1 MTEGNGVHLI
11 GLVDGLEHVCCR
23 YRLAAYRPELE
34 AAGHELRLAVIPRQP
49 WKWISLAA
57 QLQKADAVIWLR
69 KLPAPWQLF
78 WLRRKSR
85 YLVFDF
91 DDALF
96 LRDSYSPK
104 GLHSTNRLMR
114 FAALVRAS
122 DRVVAG
128 NEFLR
133 RQAACWSDPG
143 RVSVIPTCVDVA
155 SYPSAAHC
163 RQGAGVQLVWIG
175 SSSTLRGL
183 ERARPLIDAAGG
195 RVTGLK
201 LKIIADRFMAFEHV
215 GIIERLWSAETER
228 SELAAADIGISWV
241 PDDLWSR
248 GKCGLKVLQYM
259 AAGLPVVANPVG
271 VQSEIVRHG
280 ETGFLAETPDQW
292 ADAIEQ
298 LAASPSLRRHLGAA
312 GRRLAL
318 ERFDKRKG
326 AERWVELLARPGRW
340 REAA

>member
-1 MTEGNGVHLI
+1 MRLI

-34 AAGHELRLAVIPRQP
+34 AAGHELRLAAIPRRP
-49 WKWISLAA
+49 WKWIALAA
-57 QLQKADAVIWLR
+57 QLQEADVVIWLR

-78 WLRRKSR
+78 WLRRLSR
-85 YLVFDF
+85 FLVFDF

-114 FAALVRAS
+114 FAAMVRAS

-133 RQAACWSDPG
+133 RQAACWTDPG
-143 RVSVIPTCVDVA
+143 QVTIVPTCVDVG
-155 SYPSAAHC
+155 SYPCASHSE
-163 RQGAGVQLVWIG
+163 QGAGVQLAWIG
-175 SSSTLRGL
+175 SSSTLQGL
-183 ERARPLIDAAGG
+183 ERARPLIDAAGR
-195 RVTGLK
+195 RVPGLK
-201 LKIIADRFMAFEHV
+201 LKIVADRFLSFEHV
-215 GIIERLWSAETER
+215 RVIEQPWSAETER

-271 VQSEIVRHG
+271 VQSDMVRHG
-280 ETGFLAETPDQW
+280 ETGFLAETLDQW

-312 GRRLAL
+312 GRRLV
-318 ERFDKRKG
+318 EQRFDKRIG